1 MLFISCEEKKKKKK
15 QNQMQKNEYNFKAL
29 DSIAKPCDC
38 VDYLADNFNEILRM
52 LDSGNEN
59 PYEYE
64 ALNNRS
70 TEIQEYCDEKF
81 EWSDKERV
89 NILINC
95 DRLEEMKKI
104 TKKINELL

>member
-15 QNQMQKNEYNFKAL
+15 NEDNFRAL

-38 VDYLADNFNEILRM
+38 VDYLADNFNDILRM
-52 LDSGNEN
+52 LESGNEN
-59 PYEYE
+59 PSEYE

-70 TEIQEYCDEKF
+70 TKIQEYCDNKF

-89 NILINC
+89 NKLINC
-95 DRLEEMKKI
+95 DRIEEMKKI
-104 TKKINELL
+104 TNKINELSGK